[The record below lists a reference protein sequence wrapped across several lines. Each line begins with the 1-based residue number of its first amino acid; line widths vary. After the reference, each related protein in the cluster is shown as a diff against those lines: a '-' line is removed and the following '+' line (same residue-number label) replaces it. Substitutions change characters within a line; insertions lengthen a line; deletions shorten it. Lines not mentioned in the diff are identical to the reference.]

1 MGANF
6 CRDEDQKRCGPY
18 QSYILEAGA
27 LKRPNLSILLGHRV
41 TQIMW
46 EDEQA
51 ESLKATG
58 VQFQHSP
65 DSEVLTVKANR
76 EVLVATG
83 SLQSPQL
90 LELSGV
96 GDPAV
101 LEPAG
106 IKVVKTMQQVGRNFQ
121 EQTKNAVQHMPYDNQ
136 FAGSG
141 PPSAIAFPNVYQ
153 VLGDD
158 LANETYH
165 ETLDALPAWAQ
176 HLEDSGYVLN
186 AKTYLP
192 ILQTQLDN
200 LFMQREAAVEQFFTV
215 TPSTGQVGIDL
226 WNLIVLS
233 RGSVHISSSDPWAH
247 PLIDPAYFQHPLDL
261 QLQTHATI
269 QAREVYGISP
279 LSDLINYEMEPGLER
294 VPANASY
301 VDWQEY
307 VMDSF
312 TSVWHPISTLAM
324 MKEELGGVVDNRLK
338 VYGMENVRVV
348 DASVLPVQLS
358 AHLSSSLYGIAE
370 KASEMIQQ
378 DWA

>member
-1 MGANF
+1 
-6 CRDEDQKRCGPY
+6 
-18 QSYILEAGA
+18 
-27 LKRPNLSILLGHRV
+27 
-41 TQIMW
+41 MW
-46 EDEQA
+46 EDEQS
-51 ESLKATG
+51 ECLKATG

-65 DSEVLTVKANR
+65 GSEMMTVKANR

-83 SLQSPQL
+83 SMQSPQL
-90 LELSGV
+90 LEVSGV

-106 IKVVKTMQQVGRNFQ
+106 IKVVKSMPQVGRNFQ
-121 EQTKNAVQHMPYDNQ
+121 EQTKNAVQYMPHDNQ

-153 VLGDD
+153 VLGDEVAD
-158 LANETYH
+158 QAYNET
-165 ETLDALPAWAQ
+165 LAGLPEWAQ
-176 HLEDSGYVLN
+176 YLEDSGYVMN

-192 ILQTQLDN
+192 ILRTQLDN
-200 LFMQREAAVEQFFTV
+200 IFLQREAAVEQFFTV

-233 RGSVHISSSDPWAH
+233 RGSIHVSSSDPWKQ
-247 PLIDPAYFQHPLDL
+247 PVVDPAYFQHPLDL
-261 QLQTHATI
+261 QLQTYSTM
-269 QAREVYGISP
+269 QARGVYAMPP

-301 VDWQEY
+301 SEWQDY

-312 TSVWHPISTLAM
+312 TSVWHPIATLAM
-324 MKEELGGVVDNRLK
+324 MKEELGGVVDSRLK
-338 VYGMENVRVV
+338 VYGMDNVRVV

-370 KASEMIQQ
+370 KAAEMIQQ
-378 DWA
+378 DAA